1 MLHSN
6 YKGVDKTLSTLN
18 SIADEFLEYL
28 KEEDDL
34 DSFLEVYNTKIAK
47 KYKLKKAKTVKTAV
61 RYIMLYLS
69 YKLISDIKNSL
80 IYENIVNKDLFT
92 KEYKKSISKAVNYT
106 TTNKDVKVSN
116 GVKQKKGYTKEIVGA
131 GLAILAVKRM
141 RNRANVII
149 DCNGVKLSNEK
160 LIAKAK
166 EENKIAITVGD
177 APKYTH
183 FIFHAVI
190 DNRTTPI
197 CKSLNGE
204 IFEIDE
210 LRAGVNCPPM
220 HINCRSSIELIK
232 R

>member
-1 MLHSN
+1 MLQSN
-6 YKGVDKTLSTLN
+6 YKGVDKTLSTSN
-18 SIADEFLEYL
+18 AIADEFLEYL

-92 KEYKKSISKAVNYT
+92 NEYKKSISKAVNYA

-116 GVKQKKGYTKEIVGA
+116 GVKQKKGYTTEIVGA

-141 RNRANVII
+141 RNRAKVIL
-149 DCNGVKLSNEK
+149 DCNGVKLANEK
-160 LIAKAK
+160 LVEKAK
-166 EENKIAITVGD
+166 EENKIAIAVGD

-183 FIFHAVI
+183 FMFQAVL

-197 CKSLNGE
+197 CRSLHGE

-210 LRAGVNCPPM
+210 AQAGVNIPPI
-220 HINCRSSIELIK
+220 HVACRSAIMLLSE
-232 R
+232 